1 MNYNCVVPKKIGCPA
16 LQKLNQEPSKSR
28 DSPDILL
35 LLLLHSLN
43 HYTIQREDINIK
55 Y

>member
-1 MNYNCVVPKKIGCPA
+1 MNYNWVVSKKIGCPA

-28 DSPDILL
+28 DSPDIPP
-35 LLLLHSLN
+35 LHSLN
-43 HYTIQREDINIK
+43 HYTIQREDNNIK

>member
-1 MNYNCVVPKKIGCPA
+1 MNYNWVVPKKIGCPT

-28 DSPDILL
+28 DSRDILL
-35 LLLLHSLN
+35 LYSLN
-43 HYTIQREDINIK
+43 HYTIQREDSNIK